1 MRVLIIGGGG
11 REHAIGWALARARSV
26 SDILSLPGNPGL
38 AELGECIAGSAS
50 DSDAVVTLAR
60 ERRVDLVVVGP
71 EAPLA
76 AGLSDRLV
84 SAGIPAF
91 GPCQAAA
98 RIESSKIFAREFMD
112 RHAIPSAGFVAF
124 DDPMTAVKH
133 LEGADFPL
141 VVKAD
146 GLAAGKGAVVCKDR
160 ESATRAIRDMLEAHV
175 FGEAGNRIL
184 IEEFLR
190 GEEVSV
196 FALCDGERVLPMLP
210 SQDHKAVYDGDEGPN
225 TGGMGAYVP
234 WRHGAP
240 EFVREVVETVLRPTV
255 RGLAEEAAPY
265 RGCLYAGLMAT
276 GDGPRVVEFNCR
288 FGDPETQPLLPLLDE
303 DLGELLLA
311 CAEGRLDD
319 RPLAWRQD
327 ASLAVVLAS
336 GGYPGSYET
345 GLPITGVGDAE
356 AQDGVTVFHAG
367 TRIVDDQLV
376 TAGGRVLAVT
386 ATAPTLDAAREVAY
400 AAAARIQFDGS
411 HMRRDIGKKGLPN
424 VRSSS

>member
-1 MRVLIIGGGG
+1 
-11 REHAIGWALARARSV
+11 
-26 SDILSLPGNPGL
+26 
-38 AELGECIAGSAS
+38 
-50 DSDAVVTLAR
+50 
-60 ERRVDLVVVGP
+60 VDLVVVGP